1 MLKLAQGVQGDLA
14 EGQCSP
20 SPLPSPR
27 QRVRWLVCGDAF
39 ADDVAGE
46 VDGAGALGGAG
57 FRRPSLATP
66 HQTVGLR
73 RHPVASLKALL
84 KWVALLKPQEK
95 AISVMDFQAQ
105 AVADFAYVLGLGEA
119 IAG

>member
-1 MLKLAQGVQGDLA
+1 
-14 EGQCSP
+14 
-20 SPLPSPR
+20 
-27 QRVRWLVCGDAF
+27 
-39 ADDVAGE
+39 
-46 VDGAGALGGAG
+46 
-57 FRRPSLATP
+57 
-66 HQTVGLR
+66 
-73 RHPVASLKALL
+73 LKALL